1 MRLKELR
8 ESRFLTQ
15 AELAQ
20 KSGVAEVSINRLERA
35 WKGRQPRFSTIK
47 KLAAALG
54 VEPAELMGR
63 APASSS
69 A

>member
-8 ESRFLTQ
+8 EGRFLTQ

-20 KSGVAEVSINRLERA
+20 KAGMTTVSINRLERE
-35 WKGRQPRFSTIK
+35 WHGRQPRFGTIK

-63 APASSS
+63 APSSS
-69 A
+69 FE